1 VAVNR
6 KDGASA
12 EKTSTFAPIAER
24 LRRSGDPERAV
35 EVCREGL
42 SRFPDHLS
50 GRVTLGWAL
59 LDLGHYDEARAELEQ
74 VLRRAPDNLAAIRGL
89 AELHDREQLSVVMPS
104 DTLLWGSEPAAEPDA
119 VETTAEESAAV
130 DEVGSV
136 LEDFSPDPPASEPGP
151 ADDPE
156 PEFIGSNLAPL
167 DVGPSHAVEAI
178 STQEAA
184 TADFDGLELMS
195 PAQAAMEKAQVGAGP
210 AAESTTFESAAD
222 VVGPNL
228 FETPPIGSEFSADTD
243 WSTSQLSGLTE
254 DPPAL
259 EAITDATSADV
270 EADEFTGQDDT
281 LDLTDADPLAVLTID
296 TGDVEDV
303 AEESVTV
310 GLAEDA
316 DAPAEESALF
326 LEDGGQE
333 EPAEEPVA
341 LVLEDDGAT
350 SVDLTLPAEAV
361 ADGDADLMTGAAEAA
376 AAEPPLFL
384 DLDAS
389 AVDDLDSAVAALEA
403 EESAAE
409 LLLENFE
416 NSESLESLENLET
429 QEASDV
435 LYEPE
440 QVVEPHF
447 EERETVA
454 EHHPESESVEADIA
468 APEDELAEAF
478 AVSAGEPEPVAVP
491 AAENQAEDAIE
502 SPTPEL
508 VAAADEAEEP
518 AASVLLENFEDSE
531 DADIAA
537 PQDEVAETFAA
548 SAGESE
554 PAEVPAA
561 ENQAEDA
568 IESPTPELV
577 AAAGEA
583 EEPAANVLLENF
595 EDSNLE
601 SLENLETQEGSDVL
615 HEPDQVIEPGFEE
628 RETVAEHHPEP
639 ESIGADLTA
648 SQDEA
653 AEAWSSPVVEER
665 DPAVEAALLKPAEEE
680 LPGGDVWEGDSGLPE
695 TTEETEELE
704 AARDNSVLEASP
716 EDEPETEWAE
726 SPERAAEA
734 SQEPEEVQAADPD
747 SADVAAAADAEPDR
761 AAGQVESEADADET
775 TAEAARADSDAPMPV
790 IPAPPALPELPAFQ
804 QNGSTPLWQPG
815 PPKAAASATQAPAAA
830 RSVPLWPAKGPAV
843 SSGSQPAESP
853 VAATTTESSA
863 PSRNPR
869 GTTADRRVASLEQF
883 LRKVQARRRSSRA
896 QSVA

>member
-1 VAVNR
+1 MAVNR

-429 QEASDV
+429 QE
-435 LYEPE
+435 
-440 QVVEPHF
+440 
-447 EERETVA
+447 
-454 EHHPESESVEADIA
+454 
-468 APEDELAEAF
+468 
-478 AVSAGEPEPVAVP
+478 
-491 AAENQAEDAIE
+491 
-502 SPTPEL
+502 
-508 VAAADEAEEP
+508 
-518 AASVLLENFEDSE
+518 
-531 DADIAA
+531 
-537 PQDEVAETFAA
+537 
-548 SAGESE
+548 
-554 PAEVPAA
+554 
-561 ENQAEDA
+561 
-568 IESPTPELV
+568 
-577 AAAGEA
+577 
-583 EEPAANVLLENF
+583 
-595 EDSNLE
+595 
-601 SLENLETQEGSDVL
+601 GSDVL